1 MEIIIQDQGLVQV
14 EVSQDSLKTYLVVA
28 TLNKLI
34 ILEEHLVAQDL
45 VVEQILAAALIKL
58 LELDKELADLVM
70 VMDLAKVLD
79 KV

>member
-34 ILEEHLVAQDL
+34 ILVEHLEDQDL
-45 VVEQILAAALIKL
+45 VVELTLVVGLIKL
-58 LELDKELADLVM
+58 QELDKVLVDLEMEQDQV
-70 VMDLAKVLD
+70 KVLD

>member
-34 ILEEHLVAQDL
+34 ILIWWWSKYWWWANQV
-45 VVEQILAAALIKL
+45 
-58 LELDKELADLVM
+58 
-70 VMDLAKVLD
+70 
-79 KV
+79 

>member
-58 LELDKELADLVM
+58 LELDKVQVDLAMEQDLV
-70 VMDLAKVLD
+70 KEQD